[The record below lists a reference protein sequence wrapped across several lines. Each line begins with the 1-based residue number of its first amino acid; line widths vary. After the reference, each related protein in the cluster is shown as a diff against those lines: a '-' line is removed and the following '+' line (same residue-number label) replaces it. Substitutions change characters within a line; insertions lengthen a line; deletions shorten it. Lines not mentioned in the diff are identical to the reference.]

1 MMLKGDNIDAILDV
15 LDKIAAY
22 EMVSGLQLN
31 LSKCEFLAVN
41 CDDAMIDRLVS
52 QTGMKRVR
60 KLKHL
65 GVWVDENGEATE
77 DENIMP
83 VLETIQK
90 IEKRFN
96 TAGSSPIGRVLYAK
110 FLMGQMFDVEI
121 SDDMADE
128 LCKAMRKMTWTRAR
142 MTDQQV

>member
-41 CDDAMIDRLVS
+41 CDDAMI
-52 QTGMKRVR
+52 
-60 KLKHL
+60 